1 MVGID
6 NAGEEAH
13 GHGALRSGVRMN
25 GSLLSHDS
33 ESYGGGESVENS
45 STAPLF
51 EKVDGWVHSV
61 EQSEKRARDLALET
75 AELKNHLERLLNE
88 IVTTRKQ
95 MCPRAP
101 RFTHPSM
108 LDVLSRSP
116 THSVLA
122 LGCNAKLQKVESRC
136 CI

>member
-1 MVGID
+1 MVGMDI
-6 NAGEEAH
+6 AAEEAY
-13 GHGALRSGVRMN
+13 GHGALQSDVMMN
-25 GSLLSHDS
+25 GSFSLDDS
-33 ESYGGGESVENS
+33 ESYGDEESVVNS
-45 STAPLF
+45 TTAPLF
-51 EKVDGWVHSV
+51 EKVDGWMHSV

-75 AELKNHLERLLNE
+75 AELKNHLEELLNE

-95 MCPRAP
+95 MCPRVP

-108 LDVLSRSP
+108 LNVVARSP